1 MTGHA
6 QKAISD
12 PNSVTRDSAPRILP
26 PHAGN
31 GDARRGVSRVQHHNR
46 PLEDFAMRLA
56 FPLLASLG
64 LLAAC
69 NASPPQVAASPP
81 SVSYQVTGSDVGQAG
96 VKAQHYCEQF
106 GRSAQFE
113 GVQTTSSGDLATY
126 NCASR

>member
-1 MTGHA
+1 
-6 QKAISD
+6 
-12 PNSVTRDSAPRILP
+12 
-26 PHAGN
+26 
-31 GDARRGVSRVQHHNR
+31 
-46 PLEDFAMRLA
+46 MRLA

-96 VKAQHYCEQF
+96 IKAQHYCEQF

-113 GVQTTSSGDLATY
+113 GVQTTPSGDLATY
-126 NCASR
+126 NCASH